1 MTARDERGAVPPRA
15 ASDGTEAPHGP
26 AALGRES
33 FEGDVNQTPR
43 RLQWRRRLGPETQ
56 RWLEEDERYF
66 LRQALS
72 TPCLNVMA
80 RCEGVYVEDLDGRR
94 YMDFH
99 GNSVHQ
105 VGFANPAVV
114 EAIKAQLDELSFCT
128 RRYTNR
134 AAVGLARKLAEI
146 TPGDLGK
153 TLLCPS
159 GAVAIGM
166 ALRLAR
172 VATGRHKTL
181 SMWDSFHGGTLE
193 GSSVG
198 GERMFRRDT
207 GPLLPGTEHV
217 PPPDPYRC
225 LWGCGGRC
233 DLRCA
238 DAIEYVLDREGDIG
252 AVVAEPVR
260 STPSIPHPD
269 YWRRVRAACDRH
281 GVLLVFDEIPQCLG
295 RTGRMFVAE
304 HFGVVPDILVLGKG
318 LGGGILPLA
327 AIVTRPELDV
337 MADRALGHYTHEKNP
352 VTAAAA
358 LAAIEHIEREGLVER
373 ARVAGERA
381 LARLRGMAGRHR
393 LVGDVRGLGLLLGVE
408 LVRDR
413 RTRQPAD
420 AEAEAVMYGALE
432 RGLSF
437 KVTAGNVLTLVP
449 PLTITDEELDRALDI
464 VDRCLADVEA
474 AGGAPGAAEGTGASG
489 AARQGSRDGAT
500 GGSCVE

>member
-1 MTARDERGAVPPRA
+1 MTAREARGAPPARA
-15 ASDGTEAPHGP
+15 PADGGDGARDSLP
-26 AALGRES
+26 AAGAKS

-43 RLQWRRRLGPETQ
+43 RLEWTRRLAPETR
-56 RWLEEDERYF
+56 RWLAEDERYF

-80 RCEGVYVEDLDGRR
+80 RCEGIYVEDLEGRR

-99 GNSVHQ
+99 GNGVHQ
-105 VGFANPAVV
+105 VGFANPAVIG
-114 EAIKAQLDELSFCT
+114 AIKAQLDELSFCT
-128 RRYTNR
+128 RRYSNR
-134 AAVGLARKLAEI
+134 VAIALARKLAEI

-153 TLLCPS
+153 SLLCPS

-181 SMWDSFHGGTLE
+181 SMWDSFHGATLE

-238 DAIEYVLDREGDIG
+238 RAVEYVLDREGDIG

-269 YWRRVRAACDRH
+269 YWRAVRAACDRH
-281 GVLLVFDEIPQCLG
+281 GALLVFDEIPQCLG
-295 RTGRMFVAE
+295 RTGRMFVTE

-327 AIVTRPELDV
+327 AMVTRPELDV

-358 LAAIEHIEREGLVER
+358 LATIEYIEREGLVER
-373 ARVAGERA
+373 ARTLGERA
-381 LARLRGMAGRHR
+381 LARLRELAVRHR

-413 RTRQPAD
+413 ETREPAP
-420 AEAEAVMYGALE
+420 AEAEAVMYRALE
-432 RGLSF
+432 LGLSF
-437 KVTAGNVLTLVP
+437 KVTAGNVLTLAP
-449 PLTITDEELDRALDI
+449 PLTITAEELERALSV
-464 VDRCLADVEA
+464 VDRCLAEVERA
-474 AGGAPGAAEGTGASG
+474 
-489 AARQGSRDGAT
+489 
-500 GGSCVE
+500 